1 MNIEK
6 LKATYD
12 EAKKELGALLP
23 PVGDDGKRDWSGV
36 DDARA
41 KDIESKT
48 AALTAAK
55 TEYEAAVDREKSLN
69 GAADLVDT
77 PAVEWTGNSKKAAV
91 DAAGNV
97 EGDDCRTPGVAD
109 ESAYRKAFDNFIRS
123 NGKNSDH
130 DDRAMF
136 REASKKAGANTP
148 EGIVIPSAIVKSVL
162 SGRTKA
168 MRAKA
173 MREGVDSEGGYAV
186 NPDMAGTVA
195 SRTAAP
201 NRLLDMVFRAGAS
214 SDVLKVP
221 ILNSTGDVY
230 SSDVRIA
237 WTGEEGP
244 AAENT
249 GLENFGTKD
258 INIHD
263 GQFEIATTKSMRED
277 AVFDVG
283 AFIVEKV
290 RDAYDSGIQAAIVTG
305 TGVGQPMGFTQ
316 AASGITTFNVGDPT
330 TAAKLIQF
338 IGDLPEQYAQNASV
352 VCNRSWAWQ
361 TMGVLTD
368 ASNAFIGL
376 LDRRESGLASARSDY
391 LAGFPAVYA
400 AQVATAATNAKV
412 ALFGDLRKLYWLV
425 ERTVMTIDPI
435 GNGSDAYR
443 RAGAD
448 GWYVRFRVGGMV
460 VEPWAGRIAV
470 QA

>member
-55 TEYEAAVDREKSLN
+55 TEYEAAVAREKSLS
-69 GAADLVDT
+69 GAAELADA
-77 PAVEWTGNSKKAAV
+77 PPVEWSGNSKKVAV
-91 DAAGNV
+91 DSAGNV
-97 EGDDCRTPGVAD
+97 EGDDSRTPGIAD
-109 ESAYRKAFDNFIRS
+109 ESAYRKAFDNFLRS
-123 NGKNSDH
+123 NGKATDH
-130 DDRAMF
+130 DDLAMF
-136 REASKKAGANTP
+136 REASKKAGVNTP

-162 SGRTKA
+162 FGRT
-168 MRAKA
+168 KA
-173 MREGVDSEGGYAV
+173 MREGVDQEGGYAV
-186 NPDMAGTVA
+186 NPDMANMVA

-201 NRLLDMVFRAGAS
+201 TRLLDAVYRVGAG

-230 SSDVRIA
+230 SSNVRIA

-244 AAENT
+244 ATENT
-249 GLENFGTKD
+249 GLENFGVKE

-263 GQFEIATTKSMRED
+263 GQFEVATTKSMRED

-283 AFIVEKV
+283 AFIVDKV

-338 IGDLPEQYAQNASV
+338 IGDLPEQYAQNAAV

-361 TMGVLTD
+361 TMGVLVDT
-368 ASNAFIGL
+368 AGAFIGL
-376 LDRRESGLASARSDY
+376 LDRRESGLAGARSDY

-412 ALFGDLRKLYWLV
+412 ALFADLRKLYWLV